1 MLSGDYAIGLL
12 TIITGLAI
20 ADVVVSLH
28 LLLVN
33 RARVRWDWLAM
44 VATVLIVLLITVIWG
59 ISYQNMGNRQF
70 NPPVWHFAA
79 RLAQI
84 VPMYLAARAILPDEV
99 GKGEVVLADHYAAVS
114 RYFWASIAVTYLIY
128 LAFNLAHDGPASL
141 LGYYLAPAVQL
152 TMMLVLILVQRRG
165 VHVLLVPVI
174 FAWFCYDHLAKP
186 MFG

>member
-20 ADVVVSLH
+20 ADVVISLH
-28 LLLVN
+28 LLLLN
-33 RARVRWDWLAM
+33 RARVRWDWLAIL
-44 VATVLIVLLITVIWG
+44 AAVLIVLLITVIWG
-59 ISYQNMGNRQF
+59 LSYQNMGNRDF
-70 NPPVWHFAA
+70 NPPLWQFAL

-99 GKGEVVLADHYAAVS
+99 GKDGVSLADHYAEVS

-128 LAFNLAHDGPASL
+128 LVFNLSQEGAATL
-141 LGYYLAPAVQL
+141 LGYYLLPAAQVA
-152 TMMLVLILVQRRG
+152 MMAVLIADSRRG
-165 VHVLLVPVI
+165 VHALLVPII